1 MLLNIALLLS
11 AFATGFSLTTVA
23 KENDPTFLR
32 AASRR
37 LKAARTAEVT
47 CDSIKNIICSL
58 EDTEI
63 FCEKVTELMQTN
75 EELNQ
80 KLMGGSSFTVFAP
93 TDEAFLSIASQLDE
107 LSEKEME
114 EVILFHF
121 NEDVVKTVGDL
132 VCTEQLVSLS
142 GQKSRT
148 KCRRISVGVYLKHQR
163 GDGNLDLDQFPIINV
178 NANEACDGIVHRLD
192 TVMLGKLYKPFKDM
206 VPTELAPPQLA
217 VQPEEITPIIE
228 DNDEEEDDENVPP
241 TNEGEDITGETD
253 NEPTEGEDNTGETDN
268 ESTEGEDNTD
278 QTDNE
283 PTEGESNTDN
293 SDNGNDLQKPDPGTI
308 QEIEEEVTKKGIGAL
323 GINLIIFSTLLLCFV
338 FVCMRR

>member
-1 MLLNIALLLS
+1 
-11 AFATGFSLTTVA
+11 
-23 KENDPTFLR
+23 
-32 AASRR
+32 
-37 LKAARTAEVT
+37 
-47 CDSIKNIICSL
+47 
-58 EDTEI
+58 
-63 FCEKVTELMQTN
+63 
-75 EELNQ
+75 
-80 KLMGGSSFTVFAP
+80 MGGSSFTVFAP
-93 TDEAFLSIASQLDE
+93 TDEAFLSVAPQLDE

-132 VCTEQLVSLS
+132 VCTDQLVSLS

-178 NANEACDGIVHRLD
+178 NSNEACDGIVHRLD

-228 DNDEEEDDENVPP
+228 ENDEEEDDEKVPP
-241 TNEGEDITGETD
+241 TSEGEDNTGGTGNKPTKGEDNTGETD
-253 NEPTEGEDNTGETDN
+253 NEPTEGEDNTDETP
-268 ESTEGEDNTD
+268 E
-278 QTDNE
+278 NE

-293 SDNGNDLQKPDPGTI
+293 SDNGNDLQKPGPDANI
-308 QEIEEEVTKKGIGAL
+308 EIEEEVKKKGIGAL